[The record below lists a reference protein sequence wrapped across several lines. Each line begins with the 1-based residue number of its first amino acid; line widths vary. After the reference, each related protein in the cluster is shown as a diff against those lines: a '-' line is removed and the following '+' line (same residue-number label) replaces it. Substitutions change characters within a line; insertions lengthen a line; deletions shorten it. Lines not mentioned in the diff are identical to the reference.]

1 MMRHNERDSS
11 KPPGETLSNR
21 ESSFIS
27 MLYKELLLIRAQ
39 EGVILVHKLRDAVIC
54 VN

>member
-1 MMRHNERDSS
+1 M
-11 KPPGETLSNR
+11 KETAPSHLGKLSNR

-27 MLYKELLLIRAQ
+27 MLYTELLLIRAQ

>member
-1 MMRHNERDSS
+1 MEETDSS
-11 KPPGETLSNR
+11 HQGKLSNR

-27 MLYKELLLIRAQ
+27 MLYKELLLIRAL
-39 EGVILVHKLRDAVIC
+39 EGVILVHKLRDAAIC

>member
-1 MMRHNERDSS
+1 MIRHNGRDRSNT
-11 KPPGETLSNR
+11 PGKTLSNR

-27 MLYKELLLIRAQ
+27 LLYKELLLIRVQ